1 MIKLAK
7 LLAVL
12 FAVYWLLLVHVS
24 LNFLDPPPQ
33 ALFPLRV
40 VDYFHPT
47 R

>member
-33 ALFPLRV
+33 SEIMNVL
-40 VDYFHPT
+40 
-47 R
+47 